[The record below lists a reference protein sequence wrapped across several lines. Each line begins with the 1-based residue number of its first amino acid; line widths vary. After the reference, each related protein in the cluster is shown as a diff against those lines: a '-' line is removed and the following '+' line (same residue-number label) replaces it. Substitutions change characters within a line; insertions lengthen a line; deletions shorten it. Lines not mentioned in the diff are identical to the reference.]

1 MGKKVA
7 VILFNQGE
15 PDCLDAV
22 KPYIFNK
29 FYDPA
34 LLTVANP
41 LRWMM
46 AKSIASQSAP
56 KARNTF
62 REIGDISPL
71 MNEIQKKKTKLEAYL
86 SELSNDEFKCF
97 SFMRYWK
104 PYAKDIFDE
113 VKEFLPDEMILV
125 PLYPQYS
132 ITTTGSALIEWNK
145 QVKKKKIEIPFRV
158 IKDYPEN
165 DFFIDSIV
173 GLINEKLK
181 LLKSSDYRLLL
192 SAHGIPKKTIES
204 GDPFQSQVEKTS
216 EAIDKKLNNSELDI
230 VTCYQRQ
237 IGPLEQQGPLTEDE
251 IERAALENKNI
262 IIVPISFISECSET
276 LVELDINYKEV
287 AEKAGI
293 KDYIRIKTVQDNDQ
307 FILGLANLI
316 MENRV

>member
-41 LRWMM
+41 FRWMM
-46 AKSIASQSAP
+46 AKSIAHQSAP
-56 KARNTF
+56 KARNIF
-62 REIGDISPL
+62 RKSRDKPLL
-71 MNEIQKKKTKLEAYL
+71 MNDIQNKQIKLDAYL

-104 PYAKDIFDE
+104 PFAKEILDE
-113 VKEFLPDEMILV
+113 VKEFLPDEIILV

-132 ITTTGSALIEWNK
+132 ITTTGSALIEWNR

-173 GLINEKLK
+173 DLINEKLK
-181 LLKSSDYRLLL
+181 SIKLNDYRLLF
-192 SAHGIPKKTIES
+192 SAHGIPKRTIES
-204 GDPFQSQVEKTS
+204 GDPFQSQVEKTTV
-216 EAIDKKLNNSELDI
+216 AIQKKLHKLELDI
-230 VTCYQRQ
+230 VTCYQRL
-237 IGPLEQQGPLTEDE
+237 IGPLEQQGPLIEDE
-251 IERAALENKNI
+251 IERAGSDNKNI

-276 LVELDINYKEV
+276 LVELDIKYKEV
-287 AEKAGI
+287 AEKEGI
-293 KDYIRIKTVQDNDQ
+293 KDYIRINTVQDNDQ